1 MMWFVVEPQSVD
13 AEVIGL
19 LCITCNW
26 MQTVTKLLKF
36 QRELR
41 QTDKLSSA
49 EILLLLSRLP
59 TCHRYDFY
67 SNCEPVMGG
76 GLWCTLTR
84 AVNV

>member
-1 MMWFVVEPQSVD
+1 MMWFVVKPQSVD

-49 EILLLLSRLP
+49 EILLLLSRLA

-67 SNCEPVMGG
+67 SNCELVIGGFGAPSPV
-76 GLWCTLTR
+76 L
-84 AVNV
+84 